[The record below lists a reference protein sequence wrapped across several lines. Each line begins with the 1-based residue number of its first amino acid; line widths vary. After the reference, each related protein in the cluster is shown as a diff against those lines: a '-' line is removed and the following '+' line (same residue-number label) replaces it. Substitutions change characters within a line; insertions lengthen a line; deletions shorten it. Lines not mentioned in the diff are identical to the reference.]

1 MCLAIP
7 ALLVELLPGDQAVVN
22 LGGIRKAISVALVAD
37 AQVGDYVIV
46 HVGHAIGTIDPEEAE
61 RTLALFA
68 EMAALNPDQAT
79 LDRPNAEPPQAG
91 PAPSGGSEPRAAG
104 SVGAEVFS

>member
-7 ALLVELLPGDQAVVN
+7 ALLVELHDNDQAVVD
-22 LGGIRKAISVALVAD
+22 LGGIRKAISVALAAD
-37 AQVGDYVIV
+37 VKVGDYVIV

-68 EMAALNPDQAT
+68 EMAQMEAAT
-79 LDRPNAEPPQAG
+79 T
-91 PAPSGGSEPRAAG
+91 AAG
-104 SVGAEVFS
+104 ETA

>member
-7 ALLVELLPGDQAVVN
+7 ALLVELLPNDQAVVN
-22 LGGIRKAISVALVAD
+22 LGGIRKSISVALVAG

-68 EMAALNPDQAT
+68 EMARLNQDV
-79 LDRPNAEPPQAG
+79 
-91 PAPSGGSEPRAAG
+91 APMETAK
-104 SVGAEVFS
+104 

>member
-7 ALLVELLPGDQAVVN
+7 ARLVELRPDDQAVVD
-22 LGGIRKAISVALVAD
+22 LGGIRKEISIALVSEV
-37 AQVGDYVIV
+37 QVGDYVIV

-68 EMAALNPDQAT
+68 EMARMNEEAQ
-79 LDRPNAEPPQAG
+79 
-91 PAPSGGSEPRAAG
+91 S
-104 SVGAEVFS
+104 

>member
-22 LGGIRKAISVALVAD
+22 LGGIRKAISVALVAGV
-37 AQVGDYVIV
+37 QVGDYVIV
-46 HVGHAIGTIDPEEAE
+46 HVGHAIGTIDPEEAQ

-68 EMAALNPDQAT
+68 EMVALTPDQT
-79 LDRPNAEPPQAG
+79 PAETTP
-91 PAPSGGSEPRAAG
+91 
-104 SVGAEVFS
+104 